1 MSDQY
6 KPGQI
11 MQQSKDPP
19 KRLCCVHRNIVPL
32 EYVVARV
39 SHPNGYKAEPFYEF
53 AISLINANRIRV
65 KSFYC
70 LDCKQEIKA
79 PNPGELK
86 TDRL

>member
-1 MSDQY
+1 MSDDL

-11 MQQSKDPP
+11 MGKP
-19 KRLCCVHRNIVPL
+19 KEQILCCRHRHIVPL

-53 AISLINANRIRV
+53 AIGLINANRIRV

-70 LDCKQEIKA
+70 LDCKMEIKA

-86 TDRL
+86 IDRL